1 MNLKYVFFFD
11 FSVINVFNINW
22 RDFILVIKVEMLLV
36 SFLLFLNQFKLNFRI
51 ICDYLYKNIV
61 ERYFFNM
68 KYY

>member
-36 SFLLFLNQFKLNFRI
+36 SFLLYLN
-51 ICDYLYKNIV
+51 
-61 ERYFFNM
+61 
-68 KYY
+68 